1 MLTEID
7 KRLDKSIYLYII
19 QRLTTDNSKWIYIPL
34 TKVWFRW
41 ATMVS
46 YALTVLS
53 PLELPCSEPRSPRR
67 VLCAHLAVSL
77 EITFF
82 PTLISIP
89 CIMYSCTVSL
99 NTYHLC
105 FVIIVSIDVRALC
118 FVLTVLSPL
127 TSALYAMYLNCCLP
141 WCLCSMLCTYRV
153 FSLDVRALCYTLTVL
168 SPLTFA
174 SFVSSFWTTWMIP
187 LEAIMSCLITEDLL
201 RDPLNLYRY
210 VISPRLKNYKSNW
223 NIRNRWVLQS
233 WFSYMYI
240 LSYQSDISWC

>member
-53 PLELPCSEPRSPRR
+53 PLELPCSQPRSPRR

-127 TSALYAMYLNCCLP
+127 TSALYVIHLPCCLP
-141 WCLCSMLCTYRV
+141 WR
-153 FSLDVRALCYTLTVL
+153 
-168 SPLTFA
+168 
-174 SFVSSFWTTWMIP
+174 
-187 LEAIMSCLITEDLL
+187 
-201 RDPLNLYRY
+201 
-210 VISPRLKNYKSNW
+210 SPRLSAAFGP
-223 NIRNRWVLQS
+223 RG
-233 WFSYMYI
+233 WFHWKLLCLVWSRRICSETRLICTDM
-240 LSYQSDISWC
+240 LFLHA